1 MDKDTSPAVNTPSAA
16 VPPQLPAPDR
26 LTANASALAREI
38 TWFSAMV
45 NGRLKEY
52 FPDQTG
58 LPEPDQ
64 MPAPM
69 PAKTAEKEVREQSW
83 TQRLFQRRSSLPM
96 LSTPP
101 VRKVPV
107 IVTMAPA
114 VNKPDELPVPA
125 PDLTND
131 PSVYAEL
138 VNYYKLSTD
147 ERMILI
153 LALIPEV
160 QPHLLDVFLS
170 VNKSLGRGYTEFGGV
185 KSNRHSGFIP
195 TIETALFLLAG
206 NDLTERFRS
215 YRLFEP
221 DHVFFAHN
229 ILTLD
234 QSSGDDPFYSSVLGI
249 SDEYTD
255 FFTAG
260 NYRKPAFSLE
270 FPAKRLETRSE
281 WSDLVVDDFTAK
293 QLDELRIWLEHGRTL
308 YEDWGMGKKLK
319 PGYKA
324 LFHGPPGTGKTMTAA
339 LLGKQYGLDVYRID
353 LSMVISKFIGETEK
367 NLEKVF
373 KKAENKNWIL
383 FFDEADALFGKRTA
397 ISDSHDKYANQEIA
411 YLLQRLEDYPG
422 LVILA
427 SNMRNNVDEAFTRR
441 LNAIIHFQK
450 PQPRERLRLW
460 TNAFSSQSKPP
471 GRDDLGRIAQ
481 QYDLSGG
488 SIMNVV
494 HYASLMSLNR
504 KDDVITVDD
513 LVQGIKKEYRKE
525 GRTL

>member
-1 MDKDTSPAVNTPSAA
+1 MDKDTSSAIITPAGEA
-16 VPPQLPAPDR
+16 PPQLPSSDR
-26 LTANASALAREI
+26 LSANAAALAREI
-38 TWFSAMV
+38 TWFSALV

-52 FPDQTG
+52 FPDQMG
-58 LPEPDQ
+58 LAEPDQ
-64 MPAPM
+64 LPVPVPAAPVKE
-69 PAKTAEKEVREQSW
+69 AKEQSW
-83 TQRLFQRRSSLPM
+83 AQRLFQRRSSLPE
-96 LSTPP
+96 LTAP

-114 VNKPDELPVPA
+114 VNKPEDLPVPA
-125 PDLTND
+125 PDLSSD

-170 VNKSLGRGYTEFGGV
+170 VNKSLGRGYTEFGGIR
-185 KSNRHSGFIP
+185 SNRHSGFIP

-215 YRLFEP
+215 YRYFEP

-234 QSSGDDPFYSSVLGI
+234 QSGTDDPFYSSALGI

-260 NYRKPAFSLE
+260 NYRKPSFSLE
-270 FPAKRLETRSE
+270 FPAKRLETKSE
-281 WSDLVVDDFTAK
+281 WADLVVDDFTAK
-293 QLDELRIWLEHGRTL
+293 QLDELRIWLENGRTL

-460 TNAFSSQSKPP
+460 INAFSSQSEPP

-494 HYASLMSLNR
+494 HYASLMSLSR
-504 KDDVITVDD
+504 KDKIITVED